1 MKARRK
7 DRTGGESRTVDE
19 RPVGREEPVVRT
31 RVVSWILIGIL
42 TSISGGATGLAQEQK
57 DEAAEAPPAQAEVTQ
72 GEAQQEGGGD
82 LAQQAR
88 NPTASLTMFQ
98 ILVNYTSG
106 FHNLEGADMTSVTLM
121 PVIPFKTGKL
131 SHIARVTLPWVA
143 SSPDW
148 ALLQDSGPDV
158 PRVPGISL
166 PPDYVPTAD
175 VNGLGDTAVFD
186 LMLFNAPWKGKIA
199 AGVSAMVPTA
209 TDPVLGTEKWSLG
222 PAVGGVV
229 QAGKLLAGAIVLT
242 NFSVAGK
249 SDRDDVR
256 LLSFQPFASYGLSGG
271 WSIETPNMMFKWTAL
286 PLGARIGKL
295 ATFGK
300 QPVRFFA
307 EAEYNFVDTGVGSRW
322 TFRFAVVPL
331 L

>member
-1 MKARRK
+1 MVA
-7 DRTGGESRTVDE
+7 GL
-19 RPVGREEPVVRT
+19 
-31 RVVSWILIGIL
+31 LIGL
-42 TSISGGATGLAQEQK
+42 GSAGVGLAQEEK
-57 DEAAEAPPAQAEVTQ
+57 EKAADAPPAQAGVTQ
-72 GEAQQEGGGD
+72 GEEQQEGGAD

-106 FHNLEGADMTSVTLM
+106 FHNLEGADMTSLTLM

-131 SHIARVTLPWVA
+131 SHIARITLPWVA

-148 ALLQDSGPDV
+148 ALLQDPGPAV
-158 PRVPGISL
+158 PKVPGISL

-271 WSIETPNMMFKWTAL
+271 WSIETPNMMFNYDLNTDKWTTL

-300 QPVRFFA
+300 RPVRFFA
-307 EAEYNFVDTGVGSRW
+307 EAEYNFVDTGVGSKW